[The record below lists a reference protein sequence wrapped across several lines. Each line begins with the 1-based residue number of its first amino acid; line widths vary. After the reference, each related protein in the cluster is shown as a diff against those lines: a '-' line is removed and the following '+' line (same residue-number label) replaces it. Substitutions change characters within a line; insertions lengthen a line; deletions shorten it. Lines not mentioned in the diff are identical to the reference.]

1 MGLRA
6 TWGHEFVCVEFTLQL
21 VFGSGIHMVS
31 YILNLIKADGEA
43 ILRCRYVGSVVGFIY
58 HWYAGAGVCDR

>member
-43 ILRCRYVGSVVGFIY
+43 DFFLSVCGLRCRFHITM
-58 HWYAGAGVCDR
+58 GAGVFDWEK